1 MANPEVDPYNSTYNV
16 SIFRPRCTPSLP
28 PSLLI
33 SRNYPSMRCY
43 VGPQLDSF
51 NYVKLRW
58 IARIIRERLTV
69 VMPAATNFRS
79 YSRNVRV
86 SRVRRKEGRSRSS
99 SFPSFRFSSGS
110 KKGGEEGD
118 ECWRLEKGERKGVFT
133 D

>member
-86 SRVRRKEGRSRSS
+86 SKSRKTKGRTIEIEFIFFV
-99 SFPSFRFSSGS
+99 SFFVGI
-110 KKGGEEGD
+110 
-118 ECWRLEKGERKGVFT
+118 
-133 D
+133 